1 MINTYLSISIYS
13 FISDQ
18 VDYESKWHIKNM
30 SLFVCL
36 FIFHVQ
42 SFYGFGNFQQFLWKV
57 KHMEDIS
64 WPRGDTGS
72 RKAHLLCD
80 LHAWEPNK

>member
-1 MINTYLSISIYS
+1 MINIIFVDQYLQ

-18 VDYESKWHIKNM
+18 GDYESKWHINIM
-30 SLFVCL
+30 SVCLFVC
-36 FIFHVQ
+36 FHVE
-42 SFYGFGNFQQFLWKV
+42 SFYGFGNFQQFLWIV

-72 RKAHLLCD
+72 RKAHLLCY
-80 LHAWEPNK
+80 LHAWEPSK